1 MTIQRPSDEH
11 AQFPEDFDEHG
22 WAREKAEFVALG
34 EQSAEAVIDA
44 ELGPLS
50 REFARLTKVLLD
62 ASNVAEV
69 LEQVVW
75 AAQRVI
81 PGADLVSVTLRGP
94 DGTFHTPVET
104 DPVAAKLDQLQY
116 DTGEGPCVAAASAS
130 APGYVRSDDLAREPA
145 WPTFGPA
152 AAECGYSA
160 MLATALLPDCLPPQ
174 LSGALNIY
182 AREPGTLDGEAQ
194 ETALLL
200 AIHAS
205 LALATTKAVTQAELR
220 EAHLRRAIESRDV
233 IGQAKGILMHRRG
246 ISADDAFD
254 LLRRT
259 SQDLN
264 VKLTDLARTLAT
276 RHAELDPRLPD
287 ESAG

>member
-1 MTIQRPSDEH
+1 MTIQQPSDLDDDSNAFDERIWAQDK
-11 AQFPEDFDEHG
+11 AQFVSLADQP
-22 WAREKAEFVALG
+22 AE
-34 EQSAEAVIDA
+34 VILDA
-44 ELGPLS
+44 DLGPLS
-50 REFARLTKVLLD
+50 REFARLTKTLLA
-62 ASNVAEV
+62 ASTVAEV

-75 AAQRVI
+75 AARRVI

-94 DGTFHTPVET
+94 DGSFHTPVET
-104 DPVAAKLDQLQY
+104 DPIAANLDQLQY
-116 DTGEGPCVAAASAS
+116 DTGEGPCVTAASAS
-130 APGYVRSDDLAREPA
+130 APGYVRSDDLAGEPE

-152 AAECGYSA
+152 AAACGYSA
-160 MLATALLPDCLPPQ
+160 MLATALVPDCLPPQ

-182 AREPGTLDGEAQ
+182 AREPGTLDAQAQ

-220 EAHLRRAIESRDV
+220 EAHFRRAIESRDV

-246 ISADDAFD
+246 ISADEAFD

-259 SQDLN
+259 SQELN
-264 VKLTDLARTLAT
+264 VKLADLARTLTA
-276 RHAELDPRLPD
+276 RHSELDIAD
-287 ESAG
+287 ETAG

>member
-1 MTIQRPSDEH
+1 MWAEDK
-11 AQFPEDFDEHG
+11 AQFVSLADKPAD
-22 WAREKAEFVALG
+22 
-34 EQSAEAVIDA
+34 AVLDA

-50 REFARLTKVLLD
+50 REFARLANTLLS
-62 ASNVAEV
+62 APTVAEV

-75 AAQRVI
+75 AARRVI

-94 DGTFHTPVET
+94 DGSFHTPVET

-116 DTGEGPCVAAASAS
+116 DTGEGPCVTAASAS
-130 APGYVRSDDLAREPA
+130 APGYVRSDDLAREPQ

-152 AAECGYSA
+152 AAACGYSA
-160 MLATALLPDCLPPQ
+160 MLAGALVPDCLPPR

-182 AREPGTLDGEAQ
+182 AREPGTLDAQAQ

-246 ISADDAFD
+246 IRADEAFD

-259 SQDLN
+259 SQELN
-264 VKLTDLARTLAT
+264 IKLADLARTLAD
-276 RHAELDPRLPD
+276 RHGELD